1 MSPWQRM
8 CESGRIKKSSTEL
21 RGFSRL
27 TQTPSSF
34 FLLFLSRTS
43 PDFWVR
49 SVVNSHIAQTH
60 EILRVRL
67 CATHKKT
74 KRLSQDY
81 LVVVA
86 EVSILLSGHYH
97 NAIPSYI
104 YTVYCTMRSMHRGV
118 YILRMISLLPRIWL
132 MDSLL
137 ADPGDTGSAGS
148 IYYSSESPTKKE
160 RNLRYVLLRGLALS
174 SININS
180 HLFLFLF

>member
-1 MSPWQRM
+1 MSPRQRM

-74 KRLSQDY
+74 KRLSRLFGGRRRGLNSALRTLSQCHTILY
-81 LVVVA
+81 LHR
-86 EVSILLSGHYH
+86 ILY
-97 NAIPSYI
+97 NAIDAPRRIYITYDIPPSPD
-104 YTVYCTMRSMHRGV
+104 M
-118 YILRMISLLPRIWL
+118 
-132 MDSLL
+132 
-137 ADPGDTGSAGS
+137 ADGFSAGRS
-148 IYYSSESPTKKE
+148 GRHWISWIHLLFFRVSDEKGKKFKVRTTPRSSP
-160 RNLRYVLLRGLALS
+160 LVY
-174 SININS
+174 
-180 HLFLFLF
+180 